1 MAESMSDPITH
12 CPWCSVLLPVPGAE
26 KCPSCGAALT
36 AVPDSPAEIKGV
48 TTLDTEAILRAR
60 SEVSRPRGNRLLSFI
75 TGEIPV
81 DTSTPAAA
89 EAFAPPPE
97 DVRREMLRLQLDAQ
111 RADLVAE
118 TVALKSDELT
128 RRGIHISELGAD
140 EPGADEPGAD
150 EPLAGPEA
158 APPSPE
164 AEPQGVPVAAGEGET
179 ALEGAPEGGWPA
191 ELTPDAPE
199 PEQEPGPETDR
210 RG

>member
-12 CPWCSVLLPVPGAE
+12 CPWCSDLLPEPGAE

-36 AVPDSPAEIKGV
+36 TVPDSPAEIKGV

-60 SEVSRPRGNRLLSFI
+60 SELSRPRGNRLLSFI

-89 EAFAPPPE
+89 EVFAPPPE
-97 DVRREMLRLQLDAQ
+97 DVRREMLRLQMDAQ
-111 RADLVAE
+111 RADLAAE

-128 RRGIHISELGAD
+128 RRGIHISELAAD
-140 EPGADEPGAD
+140 EPAAEADAEAGSGAPAVAEGEGAIESEPG
-150 EPLAGPEA
+150 
-158 APPSPE
+158 
-164 AEPQGVPVAAGEGET
+164 PVT
-179 ALEGAPEGGWPA
+179 
-191 ELTPDAPE
+191 
-199 PEQEPGPETDR
+199 EPGPEMGTEPEG

>member
-12 CPWCSVLLPVPGAE
+12 CPWCSVLLPAPGAE

-60 SEVSRPRGNRLLSFI
+60 SELSRPRGNRLLSFI

-89 EAFAPPPE
+89 EVFAPPPE
-97 DVRREMLRLQLDAQ
+97 DVRREMLRLQMDAQ

-128 RRGIHISELGAD
+128 RRGIHISELGG
-140 EPGADEPGAD
+140 EELGAE
-150 EPLAGPEA
+150 EPLAEPEA

-164 AEPQGVPVAAGEGET
+164 AEPEGAPVAAPEGDT
-179 ALEGAPEGGWPA
+179 ALEAAPERGRPA

-199 PEQEPGPETDR
+199 PEPDS